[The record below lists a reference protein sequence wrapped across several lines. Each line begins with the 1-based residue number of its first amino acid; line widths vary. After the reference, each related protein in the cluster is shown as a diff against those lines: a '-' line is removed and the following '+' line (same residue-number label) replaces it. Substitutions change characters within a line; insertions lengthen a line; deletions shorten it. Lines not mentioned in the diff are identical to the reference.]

1 MIRSQLAVF
10 FITAGTALILIY
22 GAEVSAVAAFSFGTG
37 LAVGCW
43 KRRKVPIKN

>member
-10 FITAGTALILIY
+10 FITAGAALTLIY
-22 GAEVSAVAAFSFGTG
+22 GTEVNAVAAFSFGTG

-43 KRRKVPIKN
+43 RRRKVPTKS

>member
-22 GAEVSAVAAFSFGTG
+22 GAEISAVAALSFGIG

-43 KRRKVPIKN
+43 RRRKAPTKS

>member
-10 FITAGTALILIY
+10 FITAGAALTLIY
-22 GAEVSAVAAFSFGTG
+22 GIEVSAVAAFSFGTG

-43 KRRKVPIKN
+43 RRRKVPTKS